1 MTEIQIDKEFSA
13 LIPPLSNE
21 ERRQLEENIVEHGGA
36 RDPLVVW
43 RVAPEEM
50 SEDAKD
56 LLAEGGEL
64 NKEYRSCHWTDE
76 EIEHAADVIA
86 GESDLVYPQCCIVGR
101 TEHWALVETTG
112 DPDGS
117 DYHWFCRYTGDR
129 DSDEDQMVL
138 LDGHNRYEI
147 CTRLDLPFEVS
158 QVSFNSRD
166 EAADWMDANQLG
178 RRNLTGDQAS
188 ILRGRRYNRTKK
200 QGARTDLTSGQN
212 DQKLTTAETL
222 GKQHGVSSSTIK
234 RDGKFAEQVER
245 TPELKQAVA
254 EGRPVLQVKRE
265 LKEAA
270 REARREENR
279 QKIAAVPE
287 PEKATSVAAARYAT
301 IVIDPPWDWGDEGDQ
316 DQLGRARPDYST
328 MSIDQLERL
337 DVGVLADDDCHIY
350 LWITNR
356 SLPKGFRLLE
366 AWGFRYITAL
376 TWVKP
381 HFGMGNYFRGQTEHV
396 LFGVKGS
403 QPLKRKN
410 VGTVFNADRGPAGHS
425 SKPPA
430 FLELVESCSPGP
442 FLEMFSRSSRPGWVA
457 WGENTND
464 SK

>member
-1 MTEIQIDKEFSA
+1 MPQVYEDIIVDAEFAA
-13 LIPPLSNE
+13 LIPPLSAE
-21 ERRQLEENIVEHGGA
+21 ERQQLEENIAEHGGA

-43 RVAPEEM
+43 A
-50 SEDAKD
+50 SKGT
-56 LLAEGGEL
+56 L
-64 NKEYRSCHWTDE
+64 T
-76 EIEHAADVIA
+76 
-86 GESDLVYPQCCIVGR
+86 
-101 TEHWALVETTG
+101 
-112 DPDGS
+112 
-117 DYHWFCRYTGDR
+117 
-129 DSDEDQMVL
+129 L

-147 CTRLDLPFEVS
+147 CTRLGLPFDVHELR
-158 QVSFNSRD
+158 FKARD
-166 EAADWMDANQLG
+166 EAEDWIDRNQLG
-178 RRNLTGDQAS
+178 RRNLTADS
-188 ILRGRRYNRTKK
+188 FNYLLGRRVKRAMCGS
-200 QGARTDLTSGQN
+200 GARTDLSQN
-212 DQKLTTAETL
+212 DKGAAVADVA
-222 GKQHGVSSSTIK
+222 KDHGVSTPTAY
-234 RDGKFAEQVER
+234 RAAKFYDEVER
-245 TPELKQAVA
+245 TPELKQAVE

-265 LKEAA
+265 LKEQA

-287 PEKATSVAAARYAT
+287 PEKAAAVAHAKYAT

-328 MSIDQLERL
+328 MTIEQLEKL
-337 DVGVLADDDCHIY
+337 DVGGLADDDCHIY

-366 AWGFRYITAL
+366 AWGFRYITAI

-403 QPLKRKN
+403 QPLKRKD
-410 VGTVFNADRGPAGHS
+410 VGTVFEADRGPAGHS

-457 WGENTND
+457 WGENTNA